1 MRSIRRSAAAALLL
15 SGCAAAGIAVDGRAP
30 AARRSAA
37 HDPRSASR
45 SAPARAVPRAYG
57 VDTYTVTVIPATSF
71 TSDDHYVTDYGSLAR
86 YFPFD
91 DNHHH
96 YFAGLSQIPSGAVI
110 DKIGLE
116 CASTG
121 NAELTATIFYID
133 QTSGTTSGIVV
144 LPNTPHDFDTDYSA
158 DFLGFQ
164 LVRNVHNALVIDVDQ
179 APNTEPLFGWVEVW
193 WRRTVSSP
201 PDQPTFNDVP
211 ATDTGFPWIEA
222 LAASQITGGC
232 GNGNFCPDAPLTRRQ
247 MAVFLSKALGLHW
260 PD

>member
-1 MRSIRRSAAAALLL
+1 MPRTRSLRRLSWALVAAGWAGVALAQPVPRAVAHRKSAPRAAAQ
-15 SGCAAAGIAVDGRAP
+15 SEP
-30 AARRSAA
+30 K
-37 HDPRSASR
+37 
-45 SAPARAVPRAYG
+45 AYG

-96 YFAGLSQIPSGAVI
+96 YFTGLSQIPSGAVI

-121 NAELTATIFYID
+121 NGELTATIFYVAE
-133 QTSGTTSGIVV
+133 GGGATSGIVV
-144 LPNTPHDFDTDYSA
+144 LPNTPHDFDTDYSP
-158 DFLGFQ
+158 DFLGYQF
-164 LVRNVHNALVIDVDQ
+164 VKNVHNALVIDVDQ

-193 WRRTVSSP
+193 WRRTVSPSP
-201 PDQPTFNDVP
+201 ATPTFSDVP
-211 ATDTGFPWIEA
+211 TTDAGYGWIEA

-232 GNGNFCPDAPLTRRQ
+232 GNGKFCPDAPLTRRQ
-247 MAVFLSKALGLHW
+247 MAIFLAKALGLHW
-260 PD
+260 PF